1 MSTMDD
7 PAMQD
12 PMFQVGHADGGTPDE
27 RAIAGEMSR
36 AELAATREEHVRLAE
51 GALVRADALVAGGI
65 HLFRRTQDLF
75 AEFA

>member
-7 PAMQD
+7 PAMED

-36 AELAATREEHVRLAE
+36 AERAATREEHVGLAE
-51 GALVRADALVAGGI
+51 DQAERA
-65 HLFRRTQDLF
+65 RREDVISSEQGRTRR
-75 AEFA
+75 ARR